1 MTQTRQPHGRLITLE
16 GGEGGGK
23 STQGRFLADALA
35 EIGIDCLLSR
45 EPGGVPI
52 AEEIRHL
59 LVTQRQEPFDP
70 VSEVLLHSAARREH
84 WIKALKPALE
94 AGRWV
99 VCDRFSDSTYAYQG
113 AALGVDS
120 SIISFLTATAT
131 DQRKPDLTIILD
143 VAPEKG
149 LARTQTRGGADRYE
163 SLGMTYHQTVR
174 QSFLDIGHDEA
185 ERCTIIDAGG
195 QMMNVRDAVF
205 SAVENRFSIS
215 LPR

>member
-1 MTQTRQPHGRLITLE
+1 MTESQQPHGRLITLE

-23 STQGRFLADALA
+23 STQAKLLADALA
-35 EIGIDCLLSR
+35 EIGIDCLLTR
-45 EPGGVPI
+45 EPGGVPV

-70 VSEVLLHSAARREH
+70 MSETLLHAAARREH
-84 WIKALKPALE
+84 WTKAMKPALE
-94 AGRWV
+94 AGQWV
-99 VCDRFSDSTYAYQG
+99 VCDRFSDSTQAYQG

-120 SIISFLTATAT
+120 SVVAFLTSIAT
-131 DQRKPDLTIILD
+131 DQRKPDITLILD
-143 VAPEKG
+143 IAPEKG
-149 LARTQTRGGADRYE
+149 LARTQTRGAADRYE
-163 SLGMTYHQTVR
+163 SLDMTYHQMIR

-185 ERCTIIDAGG
+185 ERCVIIDAGG
-195 QMMNVRDAVF
+195 DMIDIRNAVF